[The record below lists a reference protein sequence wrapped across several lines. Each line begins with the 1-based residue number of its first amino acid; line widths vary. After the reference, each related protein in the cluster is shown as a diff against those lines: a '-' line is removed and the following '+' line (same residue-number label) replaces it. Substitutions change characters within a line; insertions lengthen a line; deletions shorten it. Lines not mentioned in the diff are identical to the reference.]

1 MITRR
6 VARPRRPASA
16 AGFTLIELLVVLAI
30 IGVLIALLLPA
41 VQTAREAARR
51 IQCMNNLKQIALGF
65 HNYQAAYGAFP
76 AGGYG
81 GSLPTLTVAN
91 APTIRARR
99 ISSWGQAILP
109 FAEQP
114 TLYNAINQGYW
125 YISPENLTAGQV
137 SLSVFLCP
145 SNRVT
150 SLTRPNGDNASSP
163 GFARNDYSGNYGER
177 ALRCYPA
184 TGCGNSYEDAP
195 NGGGRGVTLTSFE
208 PINSIATLTDGTAY
222 TVVVG
227 EAPEAI
233 HGLWIGHKNFL
244 DQSAP
249 INARYGTVPGTV
261 WDSCQVPKGSPK
273 IGELGCDFGQEFGSY
288 HTGGAAFAFADG
300 SSRFVRETAT
310 PKVLAA
316 ILSRRGG
323 EIVGADDL

>member
-1 MITRR
+1 MTVSRISSRTLRGF
-6 VARPRRPASA
+6 
-16 AGFTLIELLVVLAI
+16 GFTLIELLVVLAV
-30 IGVLIALLLPA
+30 IGVVVALLLPA
-41 VQTAREAARR
+41 VQSARESARR
-51 IQCMNNLKQIALGF
+51 ILCSNNLRQIALGF
-65 HNYQAAYGAFP
+65 HNYQGAHNAFP

-81 GSLPTLTVAN
+81 GSLPTLSVAN
-91 APTIRARR
+91 APAVQARR

-109 FAEQP
+109 FAEQSP
-114 TLYNAINQGYW
+114 LYNSINQGYW
-125 YISPENLTAGQV
+125 YFASENSTSGQT
-137 SLSVFLCP
+137 SLSVYLCP
-145 SNRVT
+145 SSRVT

-184 TGCGNSYEDAP
+184 TGCGNSYADAP
-195 NGGGRGVTLTSFE
+195 SGGGRGVTLTSFE
-208 PINSIATLTDGTAY
+208 PINSVMTLTDGTAY

-249 INARYGTVPGTV
+249 INARFGTVPGTV
-261 WDSCQVPKGSPK
+261 WDSCQVPSGSPN
-273 IGELGCDFGQEFGSY
+273 IGRIGCDFGQEFGSY
-288 HTGGAAFAFADG
+288 HVGGAAFAFADG
-300 SSRFVRETAT
+300 SARFVREAIA

-323 EIVGADDL
+323 EIVNATDL